1 MDILASMMVTYS
13 WLKFTDMVLFTK
25 FVVTLYI

>member
-1 MDILASMMVTYS
+1 MDILASMMFTYS
-13 WLKFTDMVLFTK
+13 WLKFADMLLFTI